1 MADHTHGHDHRA
13 HAGHAHGHDGG
24 HGPGLHSHAPKTF
37 DRAFGVGVA
46 LNLLI
51 VGLQFGYGLVAHSMA
66 LLADGVHNFG
76 DVLGLLFAWAAAWA
90 SRRRPSARRTYG
102 WGRSTILASLLN
114 AAILL
119 ASTGAIA
126 VEALRRLVTPGAVAS
141 GIVMWVAAAA
151 ILANGGTALMFMR
164 GRSDDLNIRGAFLHM
179 AGDAAVSAAVLA
191 AAWVIT
197 LTGWV
202 RLDPLASLLIV
213 AAIAWSSFGL
223 LRESVNLALD
233 AVPRGLDHAAVE
245 ACLAGLPNV
254 HEVHDLHIWGLSTT
268 SIAATA
274 HLVAH
279 GSDVIDVRQAAQA
292 LAERFRI
299 EHCTF
304 QVETL
309 SGATLCAL
317 RPAEVV

>member
-1 MADHTHGHDHRA
+1 MAEDTHGHDHGHSA
-13 HAGHAHGHDGG
+13 HAGHAH
-24 HGPGLHSHAPKTF
+24 HSHAPDSF

-51 VGLQFGYGLVAHSMA
+51 VGLQFGYGLVAQSMA
-66 LLADGVHNFG
+66 LLADGVHNLG

-90 SRRRPSARRTYG
+90 TRRRPSARRTYG

-126 VEALRRLVTPGAVAS
+126 VEAVRRLITPGAVAS

-164 GRSDDLNIRGAFLHM
+164 GRSKDLNIRGAFLHM
-179 AGDAAVSAAVLA
+179 AGDAAVSATVLA
-191 AAWVIT
+191 AAGLIA

-233 AVPRGLDHAAVE
+233 AVPRGLDQSAVK
-245 ACLAGLPNV
+245 ACLAALPNV

-268 SIAATA
+268 NVAATA
-274 HLVAH
+274 HLVAR
-279 GSDVIDVRQAAQA
+279 GGDVIDVRQAAQA
-292 LAERFRI
+292 LAEQFRI

-309 SGATLCAL
+309 SGAEACTL